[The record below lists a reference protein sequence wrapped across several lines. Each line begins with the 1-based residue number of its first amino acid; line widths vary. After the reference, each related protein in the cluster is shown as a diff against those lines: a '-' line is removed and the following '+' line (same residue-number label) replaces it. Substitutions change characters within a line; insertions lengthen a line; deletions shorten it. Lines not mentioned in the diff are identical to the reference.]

1 MGRAATRSLPFRNWP
16 EVDRVLW
23 ESLTRRA
30 GPFDPEGALSQL
42 RPASLET
49 VRHGYGSFLKH
60 ASDVGVDLQL
70 VAPPERARLN
80 VLRSYVASLHGL
92 STRTK
97 FGYFSALQKV
107 LACGYP
113 DRDWRDLQSATR
125 NFAYL
130 AQHSETTRHKF
141 AVLHTPDLIRLA
153 GALEAASAKC
163 NDSQLQAEAV
173 RDSLMILLLAHYPL
187 RLKNFARLE
196 IGVSI
201 IAQGDVFNIAL
212 PGSEMKA
219 HRPLSLTLS
228 TEVST
233 KVHQYIANVRP
244 LFPGGE
250 NRTSGRLWLR
260 FTYGV
265 WEKAAIGHHI
275 SRLTE
280 RGLGIRITP
289 HLFRHAAANTI
300 ADTAGADGRI
310 IRPLLGHVSDAT
322 AQRYYILADQINASR
337 QYQRVVRET
346 VKRGWS
352 CES

>member
-16 EVDRVLW
+16 ESDRVLW
-23 ESLTRRA
+23 GRLTRKV
-30 GPFDPEGALSQL
+30 GPFDPEGALSRL

-70 VAPPERARLN
+70 VAPAERAPLD

-107 LACGYP
+107 SVSGYP
-113 DRDWRDLQSATR
+113 DRDWLDLQCATR

-130 AQHSETTRHKF
+130 AQDSETTRDKF
-141 AVLHTPDLIRLA
+141 TELRTTDLIHLA

-163 NDSQLQAEAV
+163 NSPQLQAEAI
-173 RDSLMILLLAHYPL
+173 RDSLMVLLLAHYPL

-201 IAQGDVFNIAL
+201 NAQGDVFMIAL

-228 TEVST
+228 TEVSA
-233 KVHQYIANVRP
+233 KVQQYIANVRP

-250 NRTSGRLWLR
+250 NRTSGRLWMR

-275 SRLTE
+275 SHLTE
-280 RGLGIRITP
+280 RGLGVRITP

-322 AQRYYILADQINASR
+322 AQRYYILADQINASKE
-337 QYQRVVRET
+337 YQKALRET
-346 VKRGWS
+346 VKQGGM
-352 CES
+352 